1 MFTYKII
8 DVQATVAQ
16 PGKLRVVLLSE
27 MGVQIV
33 VYCKKNLKGHLR
45 PGFTIKFHTWDDSP
59 FEWIE
64 NSIGGLN
71 PIDGD
76 HAEMWKTQ
84 EDILKPAQNT
94 SNAWDSDE
102 KLAQL
107 ARKAADTKFL
117 QEICIRPDDDI
128 KY

>member
-1 MFTYKII
+1 MDSGLPEDPAARRPHAGSSRGEVQLVARLGTGDVRQTTILEVNPLMFTYKII

-76 HAEMWKTQ
+76 
-84 EDILKPAQNT
+84 
-94 SNAWDSDE
+94 
-102 KLAQL
+102 
-107 ARKAADTKFL
+107 
-117 QEICIRPDDDI
+117 
-128 KY
+128 